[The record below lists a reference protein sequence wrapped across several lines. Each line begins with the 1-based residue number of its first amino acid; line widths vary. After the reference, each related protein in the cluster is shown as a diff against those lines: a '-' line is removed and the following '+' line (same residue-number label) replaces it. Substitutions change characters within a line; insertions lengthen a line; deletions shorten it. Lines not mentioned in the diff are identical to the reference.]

1 MNNLAQFNFNTQQV
15 RVIAIEGEP
24 WFVAKDLCTILDI
37 ANSSDA
43 LSRLDEDEKDV
54 IGLTDTIGRNQSMA
68 IVSESGMFALILSCR
83 KPEAKPFRKWV
94 TSEVLP
100 AIVRGGTYTAHTFTP
115 APAISAVQ
123 VPTQAIALCKTL
135 LLEAGIEQPITSS
148 WVLTQYAKYDP
159 DKAAVY
165 EDGKK
170 LLASTADI
178 PEPLLSPTEIGKLL
192 AKRQGLEKPL
202 SAIAVN
208 KLLVDRG
215 FQVQS
220 IEISTKGEKKTWH
233 LTDSGKLYG
242 KIITDTARGHGKTIF
257 HVRWLTKITELL
269 AV

>member
-24 WFVAKDLCTILDI
+24 WFVAKDLCEAIG
-37 ANSSDA
+37 
-43 LSRLDEDEKDV
+43 LSNVGQTLARLDEDE
-54 IGLTDTIGRNQSMA
+54 INTIILNDGTSGNPTTA
-68 IVSESGMFALILSCR
+68 IVSESGMFALILRSS

-100 AIVRGGTYTAHTFTP
+100 SIRKTGGYTATENT
-115 APAISAVQ
+115 SALLHHNLSPE

-135 LLEAGIEQPITSS
+135 LLEAGIEPPIASS
-148 WVLTQYAKYDP
+148 WMLSQYAKYDP

-170 LLASTADI
+170 LLAATADI

-192 AKRQGLEKPL
+192 AEHQGLEKPL

-215 FQVQS
+215 FQVQA
-220 IEISTKGEKKTWH
+220 ITGDKKSWH

-257 HVRWLTKITELL
+257 HLRWQPKITDLL
-269 AV
+269 AA

>member
-24 WFVAKDLCTILDI
+24 WFVAKDLCE
-37 ANSSDA
+37 A
-43 LSRLDEDEKDV
+43 
-54 IGLTDTIGRNQSMA
+54 IGLTNVGQALARLDKDEINTIILNDGTSGNPTTA
-68 IVSESGMFALILSCR
+68 LVSESAMFMLVLRSS
-83 KPEAKPFRKWV
+83 KPQAKPFCKWV

-100 AIVRGGTYTAHTFTP
+100 SIRKTGSYSALAATVPTLPHSLTP
-115 APAISAVQ
+115 E

-170 LLASTADI
+170 LLAATADI

-192 AKRQGLEKPL
+192 AEQQGLEKPL

-208 KLLVDRG
+208 KLLVDQG

-220 IEISTKGEKKTWH
+220 IANDKKTWH
-233 LTDSGKLYG
+233 LTDVGKAYGKLV
-242 KIITDTARGHGKTIF
+242 TDTARGHGKTVF

-269 AV
+269 TA